1 MFIGKKNNSIVAF
14 NESRDDL
21 LLNATIKGITLD
33 SIEET
38 EEQIVPSYN
47 TQNDGIYYKL
57 SEVPQEPP
65 HSFNGKQQAWRQE
78 RYAALSDP
86 ITSHIAV
93 IRDRIANGE
102 YSSEDEKIAWE
113 GTITD
118 LLAQR
123 KDIRSRIAEELP
135 YKDNP

>member
-1 MFIGKKNNSIVAF
+1 MFIGKKNNSIVVF

-47 TQNDGIYYKL
+47 TPSDGIYYKL
-57 SEVPQEPP
+57 SEVPEEPP
-65 HSFNGKQQAWRQE
+65 ESFNGKQQVRRQE
-78 RYAALSDP
+78 QYTILSDP

-93 IRDRIANGE
+93 IRDRIASGE
-102 YSSEDEKIAWE
+102 YSSADEKTSWE
-113 GTITD
+113 DTVTE
-118 LLAQR
+118 LLTQR
-123 KDIRSRIAEELP
+123 NDIRQQIANDFP
-135 YKDNP
+135 YKT

>member
-1 MFIGKKNNSIVAF
+1 MFIGKKNNSIVVF
-14 NESRDDL
+14 NGSQNDL
-21 LLNATIKGITLD
+21 IANAAIKGITLD
-33 SIEET
+33 SIEQT
-38 EEQIVPSYN
+38 DEQIVPSHN

-57 SEVPQEPP
+57 SEVPEEPL
-65 HSFNGKQQAWRQE
+65 HSFNAKQRVRRQE

-102 YSSEDEKIAWE
+102 YSSADEKTSWE

-118 LLAQR
+118 LLLQR
-123 KDIRSRIAEELP
+123 RGIRSQIANDFP
-135 YKDNP
+135 YKEEN

>member
-1 MFIGKKNNSIVAF
+1 MFIGKKNNSIVVF

-21 LLNATIKGITLD
+21 AINAAIKGITLD

-38 EEQIVPSYN
+38 TEQIVPSHN

-57 SEVPQEPP
+57 SEVPEEPP
-65 HSFNGKQQAWRQE
+65 ESFNGKQQARRQE
-78 RYAALSDP
+78 QYAILSDP

-102 YSSEDEKIAWE
+102 YSSDDEKIAWE

-118 LLAQR
+118 LIAQR
-123 KDIRSRIAEELP
+123 NDIRSRIAEELP
-135 YKDNP
+135 YKDN

>member
-14 NESRDDL
+14 NGSRDDL
-21 LLNATIKGITLD
+21 LLNASIKGITLD

-38 EEQIVPSYN
+38 TEQIVPSYN

-57 SEVPQEPP
+57 SEVPEEPP
-65 HSFNGKQQAWRQE
+65 ESFNVKQQARRQE
-78 RYAALSDP
+78 QYAILSDP

-102 YSSEDEKIAWE
+102 YFSDDEKIAWE
-113 GTITD
+113 GTIAD

-123 KDIRSRIAEELP
+123 NDIRLRIVSDFP
-135 YKDNP
+135 YKEEN

>member
-47 TQNDGIYYKL
+47 TPNDGIYYKL
-57 SEVPQEPP
+57 SEVPEEPL
-65 HSFNGKQQAWRQE
+65 HSFNGKQQARRQE
-78 RYAALSDP
+78 QYTILSDP

-102 YSSEDEKIAWE
+102 YSSDDEKTSWENTIA
-113 GTITD
+113 D
-118 LLAQR
+118 LIAKR
-123 KDIRSRIAEELP
+123 KDIRSQIANDFP